1 MKKFDLEAAKNGEPI
16 CTRDG
21 RPARFLGSLNDR
33 LNTIVVAVKL
43 KPDEETLMRYYP
55 TGEFDKCS
63 PNDEY
68 DLCMCEEIP
77 AVITGYTNIFRY
89 SNKIYLD
96 RRIYDSEFSAIQNGK
111 ISKNY
116 VTTVFVTSQY
126 REPITDETINKLY

>member
-1 MKKFDLEAAKNGEPI
+1 MKKFDLEAAQNGEPI

-21 RPARFLGSLNDR
+21 RPARFLGELLGKNNS
-33 LNTIVVAVKL
+33 IVAAV
-43 KPDEETLMRYYP
+43 EFT
-55 TGEFDKCS
+55 TGEEVFTYYHDGAFDKYS
-63 PNDEY
+63 IDEND
-68 DLCMCEEIP
+68 LFMCEEIP

-126 REPITDETINKLY
+126 REPIADETINKLY